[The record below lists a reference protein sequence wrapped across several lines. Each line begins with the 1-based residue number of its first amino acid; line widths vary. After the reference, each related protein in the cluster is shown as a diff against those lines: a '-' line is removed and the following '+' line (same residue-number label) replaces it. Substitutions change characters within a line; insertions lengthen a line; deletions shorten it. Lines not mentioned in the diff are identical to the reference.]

1 MNADQFERIQR
12 AADGAPIVRLMRDP
26 GGASGPDDPEGL
38 FVSLVPKGA
47 NGRRYAVVKADGT
60 EPPQLPAAPAESAMS
75 RAWKR
80 FGELFAAERASKGG
94 AEVFDAAIY
103 PRRVFEALNQGTDA
117 LWSAF
122 YAILDD
128 EAIKDKPAA
137 MGEALDRFVAFVKRE
152 ADTGKAAKAEDL
164 AVISTAAAT
173 LAAPPTPRTPGD
185 PPAVKAG
192 KVISGANASR
202 IRASAEAINA
212 AADDLIA
219 LLREVGA
226 YDEAAK
232 AANLQEDPVK
242 LTPEQIQAIGDL
254 AVKTAKAANPAL
266 TAEQL
271 ANIATSAAIKAMNDQ
286 PGMPDGEL
294 ARLMAESGAF
304 SPSANVLADLESKIM
319 GLPKMQAMKA
329 ELERLAAENKALK
342 ADVHGKP
349 ATKSADGADV
359 AAEPGVADIAR
370 KALEVATALGRRAAG
385 IPDRPAGNAGDGGRT
400 PGTKTD
406 TGAEDLIPVPAV

>member
-1 MNADQFERIQR
+1 MNADQFTRIQR

-26 GGASGPDDPEGL
+26 GGAAGPDDPDGL

-47 NGRRYAVVKADGT
+47 NGRRYAVVKADGG
-60 EPPQLPAAPAESAMS
+60 EPPALPAAPPEGAMS

-80 FGELFAAERASKGG
+80 FGELFAAERAAKGG

-137 MGEALDRFVAFVKRE
+137 MGEALDRFVAFIKRE

-173 LAAPPTPRTPGD
+173 LAAPPPRD
-185 PPAVKAG
+185 PPAAKAG
-192 KVISGANASR
+192 KVISSANAGR
-202 IRASAEAINA
+202 IRQSADAINA
-212 AADDLIA
+212 EADKLIA

-232 AANLQEDPVK
+232 AAAHLLEDPVR
-242 LTPEQIQAIGDL
+242 LSTEQINAIGDL
-254 AVKTAKAANPAL
+254 AVKTAKAANPNLSASD
-266 TAEQL
+266 L
-271 ANIATSAAIKAMNDQ
+271 ASIATSAAIKAMNDQ

-294 ARLMAESGAF
+294 ARLMTESGAF
-304 SPSANVLADLESKIM
+304 ATGASPLADLESKIM
-319 GLPKMQAMKA
+319 GLPKIQAMKT
-329 ELERLAAENKALK
+329 ELDRLAAENKALK
-342 ADVHGKP
+342 EAVNGKP

-359 AAEPGVADIAR
+359 PEEPGVAVIAR
-370 KALEVATALGRRAAG
+370 KALEIANALGRRAAG
-385 IPDRPAGNAGDGGRT
+385 IPDRPAGGADPGRE
-400 PGTKTD
+400 PGKK
-406 TGAEDLIPVPAV
+406 AEVEDILPLPSV

>member
-1 MNADQFERIQR
+1 MNAEQFERIQR

-26 GGASGPDDPEGL
+26 GGAAGPDDPDGL

-60 EPPQLPAAPAESAMS
+60 EPPALPAPAPEGPMS

-80 FGELFAAERASKGG
+80 FGELFAAERAEKGG
-94 AEVFDAAIY
+94 AEAFDAAIY

-122 YAILDD
+122 YSILDD
-128 EAIKDKPAA
+128 ETMKDKPAA
-137 MGEALDRFVAFVKRE
+137 MREALDRFVAFVGKE
-152 ADTGKAAKAEDL
+152 SDLGKAAKAEDH
-164 AVISTAAAT
+164 AVIATAAAA
-173 LAAPPTPRTPGD
+173 LAVPPPRD

-192 KVISGANASR
+192 KVISAQNASR
-202 IRASAEAINA
+202 IRGSAEAINA
-212 AADDLIA
+212 EADKLIA
-219 LLREVGA
+219 LLREAGA

-232 AANLQEDPVK
+232 AAHLQEDTVK

-254 AVKTAKAANPAL
+254 AVKTAKAVNPSL
-266 TAEQL
+266 TALEL
-271 ANIATSAAIKAMNDQ
+271 ANIATTAAIKAMNDQ
-286 PGMPDGEL
+286 PGMPDGDL

-304 SPSANVLADLESKIM
+304 SPGANPIADLEAKIM

-329 ELERLAAENKALK
+329 EVERLAAENKALK
-342 ADVHGKP
+342 AELHGTP
-349 ATKSADGADV
+349 ATKAADGTEV
-359 AAEPGVADIAR
+359 AAEPGVAALAR

-385 IPDRPAGNAGDGGRT
+385 IPDRPAAAGDGGRT

-406 TGAEDLIPVPAV
+406 LGAEDLIPVPGL